1 MHQIMRKIGID
12 AGHRL
17 PSHGSKCRHIHG
29 HRYEIEALCVSASGD
44 LHEKGEEAGM
54 VLDFG
59 FLKDEMM
66 AIIDAR
72 CDHGLILS
80 LRDTEAL
87 KMMCPSY
94 GDNGGVDFE
103 AWLGCLAG
111 EVTAQGF
118 ALTEN
123 TNLSTKLYV
132 MPADPTAENLAEHW
146 FNMLAPAVEAR
157 SNGMA
162 KLSWMRVWETPNCY
176 AEFGTRA

>member
-44 LHEKGEEAGM
+44 LHKKGEEAGM

-66 AIIDAR
+66 SIIDAR

-80 LRDTEAL
+80 LRDVDAL
-87 KMMCPSY
+87 KMMCPE
-94 GDNGGVDFE
+94 GIDFE
-103 AWLGCLAG
+103 AWVGCLSN
-111 EVTAQGF
+111 EITAQGY

-123 TNLSTKLYV
+123 TKLSTKLYV
-132 MPADPTAENLAEHW
+132 MSSDPTAENLAEHW
-146 FNMLAPAVEAR
+146 FKMLAPAIEAR
-157 SNGMA
+157 SENRA

-176 AEFGTRA
+176 AEYGTRA